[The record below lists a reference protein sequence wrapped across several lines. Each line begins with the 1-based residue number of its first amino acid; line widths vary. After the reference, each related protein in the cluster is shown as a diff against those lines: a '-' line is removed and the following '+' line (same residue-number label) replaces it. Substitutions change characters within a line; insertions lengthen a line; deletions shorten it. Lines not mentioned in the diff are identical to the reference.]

1 MPNKLIL
8 TAIASA
14 TILCGAQALAHPG
27 GGGGPGGGAGG
38 PPSGAGGMG
47 NAGGFGPGG
56 PDGGMGNAGGMNDFG
71 TTTRDDARLNSQG
84 PANASLTGIA
94 HANQNSVLA
103 GTTATNRVARG
114 PLAGVTTGMTVIS
127 NGIVVGTVQQVR
139 MAGNGSVALVLMRGT
154 NGGIFPVPASKL
166 TLSGSTLTTTARF
179 SGINDSRTQ
188 ARLNSQGPLHASA
201 TGIAHANQH
210 SVLFGASTTAV
221 TGISVGMPVFNNATQ
236 VGSVVRVVTAN
247 GIITRVLV
255 QGTNGRIYS
264 LAPRMLTASGGSI
277 MTTASL
283 RGL

>member
-1 MPNKLIL
+1 MPGKPIL
-8 TAIASA
+8 TAIASV

-27 GGGGPGGGAGG
+27 GGGGPGG
-38 PPSGAGGMG
+38 PSGAGAMG
-47 NAGGFGPGG
+47 NGGGFGPGG
-56 PDGGMGNAGGMNDFG
+56 FGGMENASGMNDA
-71 TTTRDDARLNSQG
+71 RDDARANSQG
-84 PANASLTGIA
+84 PANASATGIA
-94 HANQNSVLA
+94 HANENSVLA
-103 GTTATNRVARG
+103 GTTAASRITRG
-114 PLAGVTTGMTVIS
+114 ALAGVTTGMTVMS
-127 NGIVVGTVQQVR
+127 NGRVVGTVLQIR
-139 MAGNGSVALVLMRGT
+139 MAGNDSVALVLVKGT

-166 TLSGSTLTTTARF
+166 TLSGSALTTTARF

-221 TGISVGMPVFNNATQ
+221 TGISVGMPVFSNGTQ